1 MRRAYVKALDLIR
14 IMVHTAEGTP
24 GISHPSHEQN
34 TGNLNPVTIF
44 GVGDNNLT
52 WTTNAI
58 TAVEA
63 IQVPEGT
70 NLSNSQYIQY
80 ILLNG
85 LTYNPA
91 EYFTNFDARNE

>member
-1 MRRAYVKALDLIR
+1 MA
-14 IMVHTAEGTP
+14 HTAEGTP

-34 TGNLNPVTIF
+34 AGNLNPATIF

-63 IQVPEGT
+63 IQVPQGK
-70 NLSNSQYIQY
+70 NLRNSQYIY
-80 ILLNG
+80 IFNG

-91 EYFTNFDARNE
+91 EYFTSFDARNE

>member
-1 MRRAYVKALDLIR
+1 MA
-14 IMVHTAEGTP
+14 HTAEGTP

-34 TGNLNPVTIF
+34 AGNLNPATIF

-63 IQVPEGT
+63 IQVPQGK
-70 NLSNSQYIQY
+70 NLRNSQYIY
-80 ILLNG
+80 ILFNG

-91 EYFTNFDARNE
+91 EYFTSFDARNE